1 VEENDADLQHLIDDM
16 IETMHAADG
25 IGLAAPQVG
34 RTERV
39 FVIDLGGLRSE
50 LIEQGEIIPEQPMV
64 FVNPEIVSESDDEEE
79 FEEGCLSIPDIRE
92 FVSRPGSILVRFRD
106 RAWEQNELRASGMLA
121 RVIQHEYDHLEGVL
135 FVDRISAFRRRLL
148 RRRLK
153 EMAEGNVSA
162 EYVLAPPSKV

>member
-1 VEENDADLQHLIDDM
+1 MILPIHVYGARILRVPATPVEENDADLQRLIDDM

-64 FVNPEIVSESDDEEE
+64 FVNPQIVSESDEETSE
-79 FEEGCLSIPDIRE
+79 NLSRARGASLFDFAIERG
-92 FVSRPGSILVRFRD
+92 SRM
-106 RAWEQNELRASGMLA
+106 N
-121 RVIQHEYDHLEGVL
+121 
-135 FVDRISAFRRRLL
+135 
-148 RRRLK
+148 
-153 EMAEGNVSA
+153 
-162 EYVLAPPSKV
+162 